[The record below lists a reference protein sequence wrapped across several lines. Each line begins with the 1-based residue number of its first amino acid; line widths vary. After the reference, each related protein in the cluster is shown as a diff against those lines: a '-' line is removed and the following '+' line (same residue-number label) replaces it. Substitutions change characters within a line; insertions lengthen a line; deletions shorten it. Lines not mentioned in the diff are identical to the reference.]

1 MTLNGVMAIILHYF
15 AEFGSFRG
23 QLRKS
28 GWLTI
33 NRLSPE
39 ECQSQSTQT
48 EHDGRAVLFA
58 VVELHTLCQLAYMIY
73 IRNAKARINILSI
86 TAGCMEYR
94 LFVAHNS
101 QESVSLRDPLVGWE
115 GVKFGQL
122 ILRKII
128 NKMLSYRRET
138 ALQGAL

>member
-1 MTLNGVMAIILHYF
+1 
-15 AEFGSFRG
+15 
-23 QLRKS
+23 
-28 GWLTI
+28 
-33 NRLSPE
+33 
-39 ECQSQSTQT
+39 
-48 EHDGRAVLFA
+48 
-58 VVELHTLCQLAYMIY
+58 
-73 IRNAKARINILSI
+73 
-86 TAGCMEYR
+86 MEYR